1 MRFSKKILVIC
12 VFIIITAAP
21 VLLVTVYEL
30 MFQVSSLL
38 IPKSIKNLSIKKPQS
53 TSINIIKA
61 NQSKQESHNK
71 IKCTANI
78 FFLTRY

>member
-1 MRFSKKILVIC
+1 MLVIC
-12 VFIIITAAP
+12 GFITITAAP

-38 IPKSIKNLSIKKPQS
+38 IPKSIKNLRIKTPQS
-53 TSINIIKA
+53 MSINTIQA

-78 FFLTRY
+78 FFLTGY